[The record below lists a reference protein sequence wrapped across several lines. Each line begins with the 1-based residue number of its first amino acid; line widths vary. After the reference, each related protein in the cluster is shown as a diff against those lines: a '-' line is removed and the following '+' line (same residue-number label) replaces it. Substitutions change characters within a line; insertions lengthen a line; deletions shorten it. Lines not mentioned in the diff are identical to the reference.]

1 MSRRHS
7 SSWPAVVLALIDLI
21 GFFAALNLAIWF
33 RYTIFVEAFSKPG
46 PPPWPEILEA
56 IPFVAVSWVA
66 VNAGIG
72 SYRQGMGALD
82 EFNRLLRATILT
94 FLGVLSA
101 HFFYREASYSR
112 AMIGF
117 LIPLLLF
124 VSLASRLVLRMLRRR
139 ALTKFGGTLRVLVV
153 GQDSTAESL
162 VRGMVRLG
170 DQYNVVGTVGP
181 PAEGSEKSLAVLGVF
196 EELEE
201 ICQRENIDT
210 LVVAERE
217 LSEDQVL
224 KSIEVCLRNQVTWN
238 MVPRVHE
245 LLVDRARVDL
255 VDGIPLVGMRRTN
268 IVGFN
273 WMLKRALDIVASTI
287 LLICGSP
294 LMIGVAIAI
303 RLSSKGPIFYV
314 QDRVGY
320 RGQLFPFIKF
330 RSMHVDNDNAIHRD
344 YTRQWITENKAHT
357 EDEAGQDAVHKIIDD
372 PRVFKVGKF
381 IRRYSV
387 DELPQ
392 LFNVFRGDMSLIGPR
407 PALAYEVEVYSEWH
421 RRRFEAPPGITG
433 LWQVSGRNK
442 LSFEQMIEL
451 DIEYLENWTLGTDIQ
466 ILFKTVS
473 VVLFEKAY

>member
-7 SSWPAVVLALIDLI
+7 SSWPAVVLVLIDLM
-21 GFFAALNLAIWF
+21 GFFAAIHLAIWL
-33 RYTIFVEAFSKPG
+33 RYSIFVGAFIKQG
-46 PPPWPEILEA
+46 PPPWPEILDVL
-56 IPFVAVSWVA
+56 PFVAVSWIA
-66 VNAGIG
+66 VNASVG
-72 SYRQGMGALD
+72 SYRQGLGALD
-82 EFNRLLRATILT
+82 EFSSLLRATILT

-153 GQDSTAESL
+153 GEDPTAQGL
-162 VRGMVRLG
+162 IQGMIRLG
-170 DQYNVVGTVGP
+170 DQYKVIGSLSVGP
-181 PAEGSEKSLAVLGVF
+181 RKTQGILPVLGEF
-196 EELEE
+196 EDLEE
-201 ICQRENIDT
+201 VCQRENIDT
-210 LVVAERE
+210 LVIAERE
-217 LSEDQVL
+217 LGEDKVL
-224 KSIEVCLRNQVTWN
+224 SSIEVCLRNQVAWN

-273 WMLKRALDIVASTI
+273 WMLKRALDIVASSV
-287 LLICGSP
+287 LLLVGSP

-303 RLSSKGPIFYV
+303 RISSKGPIFYV
-314 QDRVGY
+314 QERVGY

-330 RSMHVDNDNAIHRD
+330 RSMHLNNDNAIHRD

-357 EDEAGQDAVHKIIDD
+357 EGGEAKEAVHKIIDD
-372 PRVFKVGKF
+372 PRIFKVGKF

-433 LWQVSGRNK
+433 LWQVSGRNR
-442 LSFEQMIEL
+442 LSFEQMVEL
-451 DIEYLENWTLGTDIQ
+451 DIEYLENWTLGTDLR
-466 ILFKTVS
+466 ILIRTVS

>member
-7 SSWPAVVLALIDLI
+7 SSWPAVVLVLIDLM
-21 GFFAALNLAIWF
+21 GFFAAIHLAIWL
-33 RYTIFVEAFSKPG
+33 RYTIFVESFVKPG
-46 PPPWPEILEA
+46 PPPWPEILEVL
-56 IPFVAVSWVA
+56 PFVAVSWVA
-66 VNAGIG
+66 VNASVG
-72 SYRQGMGALD
+72 SYRQGLGALD
-82 EFNRLLRATILT
+82 EFNSLLRATILT

-124 VSLASRLVLRMLRRR
+124 VSLASRLVLRMVRRR

-153 GQDSTAESL
+153 GQDATAAGL
-162 VRGMVRLG
+162 VEGMKRLG
-170 DQYNVVGTVGP
+170 DQYHVVGLVG
-181 PAEGSEKSLAVLGVF
+181 AEEGPNTGELQFLGNLA
-196 EELEE
+196 ELEE

-210 LVVAERE
+210 LVIAERD
-217 LSEDQVL
+217 LSEDQIL
-224 KSIEVCLRNQVTWN
+224 RSIEVCLRNQVAWN
-238 MVPRVHE
+238 MVPRLHE

-273 WMLKRALDIVASTI
+273 WMLKRALDIVASAI
-287 LLICGSP
+287 LLIVGSP

-303 RLSSKGPIFYV
+303 RVSSKGPIFYV

-330 RSMHVDNDNAIHRD
+330 RSMHVNNDNAIHRD

-357 EDEAGQDAVHKIIDD
+357 EADDADSAVHKIIDD

-381 IRRYSV
+381 IRRYSI

-451 DIEYLENWTLGTDIQ
+451 DIEYLENWSLGTDIQ
-466 ILFKTVS
+466 ILFRTVS

>member
-7 SSWPAVVLALIDLI
+7 SSWPAAVLVLVDLV
-21 GFFAALNLAIWF
+21 GFFAALNLAIWL
-33 RYTIFVEAFSKPG
+33 RYTIFAGTFSKPG
-46 PPPWPEILEA
+46 PPPWPEILEV

-66 VNAGIG
+66 VNAGVG

-82 EFNRLLRATILT
+82 EFSSLLRATILT

-153 GQDSTAESL
+153 GQDPTAESL

-170 DQYNVVGTVGP
+170 DQYNVVGTVGVP
-181 PAEGSEKSLAVLGVF
+181 TDIGENTLPVLGVF
-196 EELEE
+196 EDLEL
-201 ICQRENIDT
+201 ICQQENIDT
-210 LVVAERE
+210 LVIAERE
-217 LSEDQVL
+217 LTEDQIL

-273 WMLKRALDIVASTI
+273 WMIKRALDIVASTI
-287 LLICGSP
+287 LLIIGSP
-294 LMIGVAIAI
+294 LMIGVAVAI
-303 RLSSKGPIFYV
+303 RFSSKGPIFYV

-330 RSMHVDNDNAIHRD
+330 RSMHTNNDNAIHRD

-357 EDEAGQDAVHKIIDD
+357 EDESGEETVHKIVDD

-381 IRRYSV
+381 IRRYSI

-466 ILFKTVS
+466 ILFRTVS